1 MIPVE
6 FILLLLS
13 PIFFIFIAF
22 EWLYSEK
29 RGKALYQWRDTAAN
43 FGLAALHQAG
53 DFIALLLL
61 LPLMLWLSQF
71 ALFSIEFSA
80 LNLFLLFIA
89 QDFLY
94 YWFHRCSHRVR

>member
-22 EWLYSEK
+22 EWLHSEK

-43 FGLAALHQAG
+43 FALAALHQAG
-53 DFIALLLL
+53 DFIV
-61 LPLMLWLSQF
+61 
-71 ALFSIEFSA
+71 ITITSA
-80 LNLFLLFIA
+80 A
-89 QDFLY
+89 TAPAPATQ
-94 YWFHRCSHRVR
+94 